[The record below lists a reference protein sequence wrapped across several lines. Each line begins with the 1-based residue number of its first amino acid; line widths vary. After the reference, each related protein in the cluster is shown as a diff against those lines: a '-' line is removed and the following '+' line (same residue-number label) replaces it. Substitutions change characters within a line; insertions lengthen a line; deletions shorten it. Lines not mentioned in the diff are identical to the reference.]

1 MSRKIVVTGATRGL
15 GRALV
20 EGFVRNGNQ
29 VFGCGRSSTDV
40 QALLDRFPEH
50 IFDAVDVT
58 DFDQVKEWADSIIDQ
73 FGAPD
78 LLINN
83 AAVINSNATL
93 WDSDVDE
100 VRTLFDVNIQGVFH
114 CIKAFVPAMVANE
127 SGIII
132 NLSSGWG
139 RSTSP
144 EVAPYCASKWAMEGL
159 SKAMAQELP
168 RGMACIPLN
177 PGVINTDMLQSCFG
191 SGASSYPNAMQWAEQ
206 AVPYILAISP
216 GDNGKSLTVPQ

>member
-1 MSRKIVVTGATRGL
+1 MSKKIVVTGATRGL

-20 EGFVRNGNQ
+20 EGFVRNGKQ
-29 VFGCGRSSTDV
+29 VFGCGRSKAGV
-40 QALLDRFPEH
+40 QSLQSSFPDH
-50 IFDAVDVT
+50 IFDQVDVSNFEEVS
-58 DFDQVKEWADSIIDQ
+58 DWAASICSQ
-73 FGAPD
+73 FGPPD

-83 AAVINSNATL
+83 AAIINSNAAL
-93 WDSDVDE
+93 WELE
-100 VRTLFDVNIQGVFH
+100 VEEVTSLFAINIQGVFH
-114 CIKAFVPAMVANE
+114 CIKAFVPAMVENNT
-127 SGIII
+127 GIII

-144 EVAPYCASKWAMEGL
+144 EVAPYCASKWAMEGM

-168 RGMACIPLN
+168 NGMACIPLN

-191 SGASSYPNAMQWAEQ
+191 MGADSYPGARKWAEQ

-216 GDNGKSLTVPQ
+216 RDNGQSLTVPQ

>member
-1 MSRKIVVTGATRGL
+1 MSKKIVVTGATKGL

-20 EGFVRNGNQ
+20 EGFVRGGNQ
-29 VFGCGRSSTDV
+29 VFGCGRSSEGVRGLQRD
-40 QALLDRFPEH
+40 FPDH
-50 IFDAVDVT
+50 IFDEVDVT
-58 DFDQVKEWADSIIDQ
+58 QFSSVTNWADSIINQ
-73 FGAPD
+73 FGPPD

-83 AAVINSNATL
+83 AAIINSNAAL
-93 WDSDVDE
+93 WDLEVDE
-100 VRTLFDVNIQGVFH
+100 VKSLFDINIQGVFH
-114 CIKAFVPAMVANE
+114 CIKAFVPAMVQNE
-127 SGIII
+127 AGIIV

-191 SGASSYPNAMQWAEQ
+191 SAAGSYPDATQWAKQ

-216 GDNGKSLTVPQ
+216 RDNGQSLTVPQ

>member
-1 MSRKIVVTGATRGL
+1 MSKKIVVTGATRGL

-29 VFGCGRSSTDV
+29 VFGCGRSATAV
-40 QALLDRFPEH
+40 KALQKDFPDH
-50 IFDAVDVT
+50 IFESVDVT
-58 DFDQVKEWADSIIDQ
+58 DFHKVNAWAESVISQ

-78 LLINN
+78 ILINN
-83 AAVINSNATL
+83 AGIINSNREIWEL
-93 WDSDVDE
+93 EIEE
-100 VRTLFDVNIQGVFH
+100 VKQVFDVNILGVFH
-114 CIKAFVPAMVANE
+114 CIKAFVPAMVERKN
-127 SGIII
+127 GIIL

-144 EVAPYCASKWAMEGL
+144 DVAPYCASKWAIEGL

-191 SGASSYPNAMQWAEQ
+191 ASAGGYPGTQTWARQ
-206 AVPYILAISP
+206 AVPFILSISP
-216 GDNGKSLTVPQ
+216 RDNGQSLTVPQ

>member
-1 MSRKIVVTGATRGL
+1 MSKKIVVTGATRGL

-20 EGFVRNGNQ
+20 DGFVRGGNQ
-29 VFGCGRSSTDV
+29 VFGCGRSNDGV
-40 QALLDRFPEH
+40 QSLQESFPDH
-50 IFDAVDVT
+50 IFEKVDVT
-58 DFDQVKEWADSIIDQ
+58 DFNQVSTWADSLVSQ

-83 AAVINSNATL
+83 AALINSNAPL
-93 WDSDVDE
+93 WELEVDE
-100 VRTLFDVNIQGVFH
+100 VKSLFDVNIQGVFH
-114 CIKAFVPAMVANE
+114 CIKAFVPAMVENE
-127 SGIII
+127 TGIIV

-168 RGMACIPLN
+168 HGMACIPLN

-191 SGASSYPNAMQWAEQ
+191 MGADSYPGAQEWAKQ
-206 AVPYILAISP
+206 AVPYILSISP
-216 GDNGKSLTVPQ
+216 RDNGQSLTVPQ

>member
-1 MSRKIVVTGATRGL
+1 MSKKIVVTGATKGL

-20 EGFVRNGNQ
+20 EGFVRGGNQ
-29 VFGCGRSSTDV
+29 VFGCGRSSSGIGSLQRD
-40 QALLDRFPEH
+40 FPDH
-50 IFDAVDVT
+50 IFDEVDVT
-58 DFDQVKEWADSIIDQ
+58 QFRSVSDWGQSIINQ
-73 FGAPD
+73 FGPPD

-83 AAVINSNATL
+83 AAIINSNAAL
-93 WDSDVDE
+93 WDLEVDE
-100 VRTLFDVNIQGVFH
+100 VKSLFDINIQGVFH
-114 CIKAFVPAMVANE
+114 CIKAFVPAMVQNE
-127 SGIII
+127 AGIIV

-168 RGMACIPLN
+168 PGMACIPLN

-191 SGASSYPNAMQWAEQ
+191 AAAGSYPNATEWAKQ

-216 GDNGKSLTVPQ
+216 RDNGQSLTVPQ

>member
-1 MSRKIVVTGATRGL
+1 MPPKVWEERWSK
-15 GRALV
+15 ALFV
-20 EGFVRNGNQ
+20 EGIRSLDVAGPHQAFNPFKL
-29 VFGCGRSSTDV
+29 VFPITFLTKWMSLISHRCRTGQPVSSINLARPTSSSTMP
-40 QALLDRFPEH
+40 LSLIPTLHSGSLRWRE
-50 IFDAVDVT
+50 
-58 DFDQVKEWADSIIDQ
+58 VKS
-73 FGAPD
+73 
-78 LLINN
+78 
-83 AAVINSNATL
+83 
-93 WDSDVDE
+93 
-100 VRTLFDVNIQGVFH
+100 LFDINIQGVFH

-127 SGIII
+127 TGIIV

-191 SGASSYPNAMQWAEQ
+191 PAAGSYPGA
-206 AVPYILAISP
+206 
-216 GDNGKSLTVPQ
+216 D

>member
-1 MSRKIVVTGATRGL
+1 MSKKIVVTGATRGL

-20 EGFVRNGNQ
+20 DGFVRSGNQ
-29 VFGCGRSSTDV
+29 VFGCGRSNSGV
-40 QALLDRFPEH
+40 KALQDRFPDH
-50 IFDAVDVT
+50 IFDEVDVT
-58 DFDQVKEWADSIIDQ
+58 DYQQVANWADSIVSQ

-83 AAVINSNATL
+83 AAIINSNAAL
-93 WDSDVDE
+93 WELE
-100 VRTLFDVNIQGVFH
+100 VEEVKSLFDINIQGVFH
-114 CIKAFVPAMVANE
+114 CIKAFVPEMVKNE
-127 SGIII
+127 TGIIV

-191 SGASSYPNAMQWAEQ
+191 SAAGSYPDAIQWARQ

-216 GDNGKSLTVPQ
+216 RDNGQSLTVPQ

>member
-1 MSRKIVVTGATRGL
+1 MSKKIVVTGATKGL

-20 EGFVRNGNQ
+20 EGFVRGGNQ
-29 VFGCGRSSTDV
+29 VFGCGRTPSGV
-40 QALLDRFPEH
+40 QSLQASFPDH
-50 IFDAVDVT
+50 IFDEVDVT
-58 DFDQVKEWADSIIDQ
+58 DFSSVQNWATSIIDQ
-73 FGAPD
+73 FGPPD

-83 AAVINSNATL
+83 AAIINSNATL
-93 WDSDVDE
+93 WELE
-100 VRTLFDVNIQGVFH
+100 VEEVKSLFDINIQGVFH
-114 CIKAFVPAMVANE
+114 CIKAFVPAMVRNE
-127 SGIII
+127 TGIIV

-168 RGMACIPLN
+168 RGMACVPLN

-191 SGASSYPNAMQWAEQ
+191 AAAGSYPGAVEWAKQ

-216 GDNGKSLTVPQ
+216 RDNGQSLTVPQ

>member
-1 MSRKIVVTGATRGL
+1 MSKRIVVTGATRGI

-29 VFGCGRSSTDV
+29 VFGCGRSESGVASLQSD
-40 QALLDRFPEH
+40 FPDH
-50 IFDAVDVT
+50 IFNQVDVS
-58 DFDQVKEWADSIIDQ
+58 DFNQVNTWAESIISQ

-83 AAVINSNATL
+83 AGVINSNSVAWEL
-93 WDSDVDE
+93 E
-100 VRTLFDVNIQGVFH
+100 VEEVKTIFEVNILGVFH
-114 CIKAFVPAMVANE
+114 CIKAFVPSMVKRE
-127 SGIII
+127 TGIIL

-144 EVAPYCASKWAMEGL
+144 EVAPYCASKWAIEGL
-159 SKAMAQELP
+159 SKSIAQELP
-168 RGMACIPLN
+168 RGMACIPLS

-191 SGASSYPNAMQWAEQ
+191 TGASSHPGPQEWARQ
-206 AVPYILAISP
+206 AVPYILGISP
-216 GDNGKSLTVPQ
+216 RDNGQSLTVPQ

>member
-1 MSRKIVVTGATRGL
+1 MSKKIVVTGATKGL

-20 EGFVRNGNQ
+20 EGFVRGGNQ
-29 VFGCGRSSTDV
+29 VYGYGRSSSGV
-40 QALLDRFPEH
+40 QSLQESFPEH
-50 IFDAVDVT
+50 IFNQVDVT
-58 DFDQVKEWADSIIDQ
+58 DFEQVSTWADSIITQ
-73 FGAPD
+73 FGSPD

-83 AAVINSNATL
+83 AALMNSNATL
-93 WDSDVDE
+93 WELE
-100 VRTLFDVNIQGVFH
+100 VEEVKSLFDVNIQGVFH
-114 CIKAFVPAMVANE
+114 CIKAFVPTMVKNE
-127 SGIII
+127 TGIIV

-168 RGMACIPLN
+168 HGMACIPLN

-191 SGASSYPNAMQWAEQ
+191 PGADSYPDATEWAKQ

-216 GDNGKSLTVPQ
+216 RDNGQSLTVPQ